1 MERSWIE
8 RFYGECGRE
17 VTLAYNTFNQTNSW
31 GITITTGIVGAVFIA
46 AIRSAEGK
54 TTIVYPTIPYWFV
67 VITAWVIMTRFF
79 VRSCLALVNM
89 YRWNTLIYAASKILS
104 LPEKHSEMPLFER
117 NFAKKVKTYYYD
129 WQSPTPLRELLWEC
143 FRLIYI
149 WFFLILF
156 GLIIWGFVVLDGES
170 LWPVG
175 FLLFLLPTIWEIFS
189 LFTWRGFKYQPL
201 QLEDEPDIAT
211 LWPGGSEVKPSGTR
225 GGNTTDKPWNG

>member
-1 MERSWIE
+1 
-8 RFYGECGRE
+8 
-17 VTLAYNTFNQTNSW
+17 
-31 GITITTGIVGAVFIA
+31 
-46 AIRSAEGK
+46 
-54 TTIVYPTIPYWFV
+54 VY
-67 VITAWVIMTRFF
+67 
-79 VRSCLALVNM
+79 L
-89 YRWNTLIYAASKILS
+89 
-104 LPEKHSEMPLFER
+104 LFER